1 MASPAGKTALSGN
14 AARLVVFFSGRLIA
28 LLLVLYLAFLFFS
41 NIAEVRRFPW
51 RMNPP
56 VILLSWAL
64 LLLEIFLGAF
74 FLRLLLSQIEERI
87 SMRKTFRGLALSNLY
102 KYLPGGVWA
111 GLSLLLFLEREQVP
125 RKKILF
131 VTVGYYALGLT
142 GGLMAV
148 AIIGAVGGAGLL
160 PGGVGGSIFI
170 LAPLLFVAVPLLLR
184 GVSRFVGV
192 SSLRVDFSMVLV
204 GCFTFSWLLLGFAF
218 SLLARGLS
226 PSVDLDTPSLIGTIL
241 VAWLGGIAI
250 FIVPGG
256 LGVREG
262 ILTGLLALHLPL
274 PVAAALSLCTRL
286 WTMAADA
293 AAGIIAWRI

>member
-1 MASPAGKTALSGN
+1 MASPAGKKALKGNTARWV
-14 AARLVVFFSGRLIA
+14 AFFSGRLIA

-41 NIAEVRRFPW
+41 DLAEVRRFPW

-56 VILLSWAL
+56 VILLSLVL

-74 FLRLLLSQIEERI
+74 FLKLLLSQMEERI
-87 SMRKTFRGLALSNLY
+87 SLRKTFRGLALSNLY

-131 VTVGYYALGLT
+131 VMVGYYTLGLT
-142 GGLMAV
+142 GGLVAV
-148 AIIGAVGGAGLL
+148 ATIGAVGGVGLP
-160 PGGVGGSIFI
+160 PGGVGGGLFV

-192 SSLRVDFSMVLV
+192 SSVRIGFSMVLV
-204 GCFTFSWLLLGFAF
+204 VGFTFSWLLLGLAF
-218 SLLARGLS
+218 SFLARGLS
-226 PSVDLDTPSLIGTIL
+226 PLIAAQTPALIAAVLIAWIGG
-241 VAWLGGIAI
+241 VAV
-250 FIVPGG
+250 FIVPAG
-256 LGVREG
+256 LGVRES
-262 ILTGLLALHLPL
+262 ILTGLLSFYLPL

-286 WTMAADA
+286 WAIAADVT
-293 AAGIIAWRI
+293 AGIIAWRI